1 MKGIDEMSNNF
12 LEINLN
18 SIDDKVKFSAVSRAN
33 PEVIIDYFPPFGA
46 GEGYTSLELLL
57 FSFAS
62 CVSATLAI
70 ILRGQMERNIASL
83 SAKAKGYVKEEHPK
97 AFSKIEL
104 ELVIESPDAQEA
116 EVEKTLIALEN
127 KLCPVW
133 AMIKGNVEIE
143 TSFSIAR

>member
-1 MKGIDEMSNNF
+1 MSNSF

-18 SIDDKVKFSAVSRAN
+18 SIDDKVKFSAVSRDN
-33 PEVIIDYFPPFGA
+33 PEVIIDYFPPFGT

-62 CVSATLAI
+62 CVCSTLAI
-70 ILRGQMERNIASL
+70 ILRGQMKRSITYLN
-83 SAKAKGYVKEEHPK
+83 AKAKGHVKEEHPK
-97 AFSKIEL
+97 AISKIEL
-104 ELVIESPDAQEA
+104 ELTLESPDAQEA
-116 EVEKTLIALEN
+116 DVEKTLIALEN

-143 TSFSIAR
+143 TGFSIIR